1 MKFWKEH
8 MSLRATLMT
17 IFFVVGMILVFVGWN
32 ITGKMSG
39 LIIMLVGLVL
49 LLTTLLL
56 YNKTFQ
62 YPKN

>member
-1 MKFWKEH
+1 

-62 YPKN
+62 EPKN